1 MNADRHVPGGASATF
16 RGLGICWMLYAVW
29 RLVAAAGLLVFSAT
43 ATLMFGA
50 LLNRVAD
57 PFTLMNI
64 FHVLYA
70 VAIVLVA
77 VSGVVGFL
85 AGLALLFGARPG
97 RMLAIF
103 AAVLSL
109 SGIPLGT
116 TLGIYTLLVMLPLQ
130 DHIAVSASI
139 SAPLQPLNR
148 PPVST

>member
-1 MNADRHVPGGASATF
+1 MNAEKHIANRAAVPL

-29 RLVAAAGLLVFSAT
+29 RMAAAAGLVIFSAT

-70 VAIVLVA
+70 LTIVLLA

-85 AGLALLFGARPG
+85 AGLALLSGARSG
-97 RMLAIF
+97 RMLAIC
-103 AAVLSL
+103 AAVLGV
-109 SGIPLGT
+109 SGIPVGT
-116 TLGIYTLLVMLPLQ
+116 TLGVYTLVVLLPWRENLSE
-130 DHIAVSASI
+130 SAAMG
-139 SAPLQPLNR
+139 APLQPLNR
-148 PPVST
+148 RPLST

>member
-1 MNADRHVPGGASATF
+1 MSADRHVAGRPR
-16 RGLGICWMLYAVW
+16 RGLGICWMIYSVW
-29 RLVAAAGLLVFSAT
+29 RLIAAAGLVVFSAT

-70 VAIVLVA
+70 IAIVLLA
-77 VSGVVGFL
+77 ANGVVGFL
-85 AGLALLFGARPG
+85 AGMALLSGARAG
-97 RMLAIF
+97 RWLAMV

-109 SGIPLGT
+109 SGIPVGT
-116 TLGIYTLLVMLPLQ
+116 TLGIYTLIVLLPWNGYVPEPE
-130 DHIAVSASI
+130 AV

-148 PPVST
+148 RPIST